1 MRIKRLITVLII
13 ISCLLLNSTAVLAA
27 GPERGSGET
36 KKNSVQNEES
46 FRQKSQYERKWNQEL
61 KSLRNEILRCNVA
74 AVHLRNEIR
83 KTQKQVLSRIEQLKE
98 RKESL
103 TEEQIQELRE
113 YLQSLR
119 ENKNQVRN
127 EMGTIQ
133 REVNALRTAKREQNG
148 ETVQQCLERIL
159 LQQQERIRLLEK
171 TLEDLEKILKPE
183 RE

>member
-1 MRIKRLITVLII
+1 MKIKRLITVLII
-13 ISCLLLNSTAVLAA
+13 SCFLLNSTAVLAA
-27 GPERGSGET
+27 GPEKGSGEMNN
-36 KKNSVQNEES
+36 NSVQNNSVQNGEG
-46 FRQKSQYERKWNQEL
+46 FQQKSQFERKWDNEL

-83 KTQKQVLSRIEQLKE
+83 KTQREVLSRIEQLKE
-98 RKESL
+98 QKESL
-103 TEEQIQELRE
+103 TEEQIQELKD

-119 ENKNQVRN
+119 ENNNQVRN

-159 LQQQERIRLLEK
+159 LQQQERIRLMDK
-171 TLEDLEKILKPE
+171 TAEDLEKIL
-183 RE
+183 